1 MSDWTGSVMGR
12 YITETSVML
21 WEVQRQC
28 HCSEQIT
35 LWGAEL
41 A

>member
-1 MSDWTGSVMGR
+1 MSEWTGSVMGR
-12 YITETSVML
+12 YIIESSVML
-21 WEVQRQC
+21 WEVQPQS
-28 HCSEQIT
+28 HCSEKIM